1 MYIEENYNDC
11 SIIDTSWFYHN
22 SIRDVSTT
30 TVYIYIYLE
39 SSNAELDVNLDRRV
53 WFTGLAYDADEKKR
67 QPDQHNQPNQYKA
80 TSKDLDKPALLLS
93 KVTWEGLKEDD
104 TNHQLV
110 LLHNY
115 NKSHVTSHK

>member
-1 MYIEENYNDC
+1 MISLGMYT
-11 SIIDTSWFYHN
+11 SI
-22 SIRDVSTT
+22 
-30 TVYIYIYLE
+30 VYTNIVDLE

-67 QPDQHNQPNQYKA
+67 QPDQHNQPNQHKA

-104 TNHQLV
+104 
-110 LLHNY
+110 
-115 NKSHVTSHK
+115 KSHVTSHK